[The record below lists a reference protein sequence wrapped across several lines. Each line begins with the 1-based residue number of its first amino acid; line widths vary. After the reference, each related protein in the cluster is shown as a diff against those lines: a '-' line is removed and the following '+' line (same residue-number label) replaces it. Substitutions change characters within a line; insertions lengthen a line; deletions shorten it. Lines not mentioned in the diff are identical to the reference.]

1 MDIEAR
7 AIRRVFLR
15 LVPFLMV
22 CYFVAYLDR
31 VNVSF
36 AALSMNNDLGLSNAA
51 YGFGAGVFFV
61 SYFLFEVPSNIF
73 LEKVGARIWIA
84 RIMLTWGVLS
94 GAMALVNGEASF
106 YVMRF
111 LLGAA
116 EAGFFPGIIFFLG
129 LWFPAAYRGRIVTA
143 FMVAIPLSSAIG
155 SPISGFL
162 LGLGG
167 SGGLKG
173 WQWLYLLEA
182 TPAII
187 LSACVFF
194 YLTDKPADAAWL
206 PKDEKDWLMARIK
219 SEQEHVQAHGHTSV
233 LRTLANPIVLKLAI
247 VYFALAAMNYGFSFY
262 APQFLRAFSVSNQ
275 NIGFLLMIP
284 SLVGAI
290 GMVLWGRHSDAT
302 QERKL
307 HLSIAAL
314 CSIIGLTG
322 AGFSHDLYLTMA
334 CLTLVGFGVNA
345 ATVFWTIPG
354 SFLSGASAAA
364 GIAAI
369 SSIGQFAGFVGPY
382 AIGYLKDSTGAFA
395 SGLVAVA
402 IMGIIGI
409 AVLLALIP
417 HDSALERIADNQPR
431 LAH

>member
-7 AIRRVFLR
+7 TIRHVFLR
-15 LVPFLMV
+15 LVPFLMF

-36 AALSMNNDLGLSNAA
+36 ASLAMNNDLGLSNAA
-51 YGFGAGVFFV
+51 YGFGAGIFFV

-73 LEKVGARIWIA
+73 LEKVGARRWIA
-84 RIMLTWGVLS
+84 RIMLTWGLLS
-94 GAMALVNGEASF
+94 GAMALVNGETSF
-106 YVMRF
+106 YIMRF

-129 LWFPAAYRGRIVTA
+129 LWFPASYRGRIITA
-143 FMVAIPLSSAIG
+143 FMIAIPLSSVIG

-182 TPAII
+182 TPAVI
-187 LSACVFF
+187 LSVCVFF

-206 PKDEKDWLMARIK
+206 PKDEKDWLMARMQ
-219 SEQEHVQAHGHTSV
+219 SERDHVQAHAHVGV
-233 LRTLANPIVLKLAI
+233 LKTLANPIVLKLAV

-262 APQFLRAFSVSNQ
+262 APQFLRAFGVSNQ

-284 SLVGAI
+284 SLVGAV

-302 QERKL
+302 HERKW
-307 HLSIAAL
+307 HLALAAVCSIA
-314 CSIIGLTG
+314 GLSG
-322 AGFSHDLYLTMA
+322 AAFSHDLYLTMA

-345 ATVFWTIPG
+345 ATVFWAIPG
-354 SFLSGASAAA
+354 AFLSGASAAA

-369 SSIGQFAGFVGPY
+369 SSIGQFAGFVSPY
-382 AIGYLKDSTGAFA
+382 VIGYLKDSTGAFA

-402 IMGIIGI
+402 IMGCIGI
-409 AVLLALIP
+409 VVLLGLIP
-417 HDSALERIADNQPR
+417 TDTALERIGDEQSS

>member
-1 MDIEAR
+1 
-7 AIRRVFLR
+7 
-15 LVPFLMV
+15 
-22 CYFVAYLDR
+22 
-31 VNVSF
+31 
-36 AALSMNNDLGLSNAA
+36 
-51 YGFGAGVFFV
+51 
-61 SYFLFEVPSNIF
+61 
-73 LEKVGARIWIA
+73 
-84 RIMLTWGVLS
+84 MLTWGVLS
-94 GAMALVNGEASF
+94 GAMALVNGEVSF

-129 LWFPAAYRGRIVTA
+129 LWFPAAYRGRIVTT
-143 FMVAIPLSSAIG
+143 FMVAIPLSSVIG

-182 TPAII
+182 TPAVI

-206 PKDEKDWLMARIK
+206 PKDEKDWLMARMR
-219 SEQEHVQAHGHTSV
+219 SEQERVSAHGHAS
-233 LRTLANPIVLKLAI
+233 LWRTLANPIVLELAI

-262 APQFLRAFSVSNQ
+262 APQFLRAFGVSNQ
-275 NIGFLLMIP
+275 DIGFLLMIP

-302 QERKL
+302 RERKL

-314 CSIIGLTG
+314 CSILGLSG
-322 AGFSHDLYLTMA
+322 AAFSHDLYLTMA

-369 SSIGQFAGFVGPY
+369 SSIGQFAGFVSPY

-402 IMGIIGI
+402 IMGAIGI

-417 HDSALERIADNQPR
+417 GDSASERMADNQPR
-431 LAH
+431 LSH